1 MSLFVAGAACG
12 ENLGD
17 RRRAKCIF
25 SMLRWEKH
33 ALQIGGCE
41 DVFMVK
47 SCWDHGR
54 ILGRRND
61 DVGVSLFVASIT
73 CRGRR
78 NIW

>member
-47 SCWDHGR
+47 SRWDHGR

-61 DVGVSLFVASIT
+61 DVGVSLFVASAT
-73 CRGRR
+73 S
-78 NIW
+78 W